1 MREDLTALWTL
12 TQTLA
17 GTSSKTAKTD
27 LVADALKQRPSLADY
42 LRAVY
47 DDRRRF
53 YLTPAAA
60 EKCDEAERQ
69 PATTTVLGLLSEME
83 ARKLSGKS
91 AAKAWNGLMSKLSK
105 EQRDIAMKVLGKD
118 LKCRTGVKI
127 VNEALQL
134 AGLDPV
140 EEFPCALGE
149 LYEGDELFPTHDDPY
164 WFASRKLDG
173 IRCIA
178 FVGPGEDP
186 EFVSRQGIH
195 FETLDVLGAVLQAVK
210 WHARFAIDGELALYQ
225 DGREDDDF
233 AGLMKQIRRKGHT
246 IPNPIYHAFD
256 IIPREDFDRG
266 FSPILFEKRIDKVN
280 ALAKRISMPH
290 RFTGIQQRYV
300 GPADVPYLVDK
311 YYNEAR
317 AKGWEGII
325 LRKNAP
331 YYGKRTRDIYKV
343 KPFKDAEYEVVSID
357 TGTMQVVRDKREE
370 TIDCM
375 TAAVIM
381 HKGNE
386 VRVGS
391 GWTVSERQRFYAEPA
406 TLIGR
411 RLTVQ
416 YAHESTNADGRPSL
430 RFPTVKA
437 IHDRIRL
444 T

>member
-27 LVADALKQRPSLADY
+27 LVADALKHRPTLADY

-53 YLTPAAA
+53 HLTPAGAA
-60 EKCDEAERQ
+60 KVEGTDPGRNA
-69 PATTTVLGLLSEME
+69 TVLSLLHDME
-83 ARKLSGKS
+83 GRVLTGHDAARE
-91 AAKAWNGLMSKLSK
+91 WMGLMAKLSK
-105 EQRDIAMKVLGKD
+105 EQRDVAMKVLGKD

-134 AGLDPV
+134 AGLDPI

-149 LYEGDELFPTHDDPY
+149 LYEGDELFPTYDDPY

-195 FETLDVLGAVLQAVK
+195 FETLDVLAAVLSAVK
-210 WHARFAIDGELALYQ
+210 WHSRFAIDGELALYQ
-225 DGREDDDF
+225 DGRDDDDF

-246 IPNPIYHAFD
+246 IPNPIYYAFD

-290 RFTGIQQRYV
+290 RFTGITQRYV
-300 GPADVPYLVDK
+300 GPADVPQLVDE

-317 AKGWEGII
+317 DKGWEGII

-357 TGTMQVVRDKREE
+357 VGTMQVVRGHREE

-391 GWTVSERQRFYAEPA
+391 GWTVSERQRFYAEPE

-411 RLTVQ
+411 KLTVQ